1 MSIDK
6 KAILY
11 WCDSVEK
18 EFESLNTVIG
28 GDKIVPKKFLDT
40 SIQYLRALCEE
51 KIVVRVNPKG
61 VEGSVENKVPSNIC
75 PGCCYSDGR
84 ENHEDGTW
92 ICHRC
97 GDSGENE

>member
-18 EFESLNTVIG
+18 EFESLNVVIG

-51 KIVVRVNPKG
+51 EK
-61 VEGSVENKVPSNIC
+61 
-75 PGCCYSDGR
+75 
-84 ENHEDGTW
+84 
-92 ICHRC
+92 
-97 GDSGENE
+97 